1 MQYFLN
7 KTGKYMNN
15 LLTLDQQNRLIS
27 ASSKMSREEWGKL
40 PVGITDQ
47 IAARIDRVILE
58 LHEENPMAF
67 STIAYYDEALSKVV
81 YTKKSVGMD
90 FYRYGQR
97 R

>member
-1 MQYFLN
+1 
-7 KTGKYMNN
+7 MNN
-15 LLTLDQQNRLIS
+15 PLTLLQQQRLIN
-27 ASSKMSREEWGKL
+27 ASSKMSREEWNKL

-67 STIAYYDEALSKVV
+67 STIAYYDEALGKVV
-81 YTKKSVGMD
+81 YTKKSVGIN
-90 FYRYGQR
+90 FYRYGHR